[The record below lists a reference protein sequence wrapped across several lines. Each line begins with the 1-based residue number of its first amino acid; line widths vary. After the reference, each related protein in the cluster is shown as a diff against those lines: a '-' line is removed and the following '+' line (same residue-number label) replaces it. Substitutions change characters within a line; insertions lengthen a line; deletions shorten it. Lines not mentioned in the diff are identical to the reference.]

1 MMMVVMS
8 SKKVI
13 SPRVLSLIKPI
24 LLKRLRQLRGT
35 KGLTQ
40 RTKTMLV
47 KR

>member
-1 MMMVVMS
+1 MMMAVMS
-8 SKKVI
+8 SKKAI
-13 SPRVLSLIKPI
+13 SPRALFLIKPI